1 MDLENSEIKLLT
13 FDGSKRKQGNPR
25 NASTSATLTM
35 LKPLTV

>member
-1 MDLENSEIKLLT
+1 MDLENSEITLLT